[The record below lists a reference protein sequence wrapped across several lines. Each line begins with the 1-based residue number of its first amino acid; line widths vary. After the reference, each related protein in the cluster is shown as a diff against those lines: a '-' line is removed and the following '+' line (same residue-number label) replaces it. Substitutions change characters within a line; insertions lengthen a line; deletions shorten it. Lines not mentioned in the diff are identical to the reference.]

1 MPPQN
6 SSDWLHGFQMGAD
19 WFLAC
24 GNGLEQAT
32 ASLCDPHAQSPSTV
46 LLVGTREGEAARQAL
61 LPGHSQSRSR
71 GIAELQ
77 ADGLTLD
84 DEHPLL
90 VASLDIDNVCTKQK
104 PPPKHN
110 ARSRYKVA
118 WLSEHSPTAE
128 ADLFVETVVGKLL
141 LPFVDVVCL
150 FLDDF
155 STREAGIRF
164 LQRCGRHSRL
174 SLGWKPQV
182 ILASS
187 STYRHK
193 GSLGLPMFGSIQR
206 VVLPADGRKTLSS
219 SRFRALKNTILTSVK
234 TVRKRRS
241 ASKTLYS
248 AYHLNAFFESALRHV
263 ATCASSPFS
272 FILATRECNQI
283 QDRLWLCL
291 RDFLRLCAANHT
303 SQEAALE
310 HMASALMLD
319 SLPPGMHPFSSLSS
333 EQGLSP
339 DALCAQLKAI
349 FSRFCV
355 ELDKETLTAV
365 GLHKRNLQTIPI
377 DWNTVHSSQ
386 LCLYCLFRKPEH
398 SLRCGHALCESC
410 ICKFGAK
417 RQQMEYSYSVSQCL
431 LCQSKSELAVRLKPP
446 TAGSRLLVLDG
457 GGIRGIF
464 TLQIL
469 RALDQH
475 RKLPYPIYD
484 EFDLTLGTSTDAG
497 GLIALMFLLRRNL
510 DECIAIFKQL
520 AQRVFRPRRPFG
532 SSPLAK
538 LYGFLSSLLTDSLY
552 GSAEMEAC
560 VKEAFGSDATLFGF
574 TESGARYKHHR
585 ASHIEDETLICDAA
599 TSAAPSY
606 FPAKFIRGLGFL
618 QDGGAGKHN
627 NPIDPAEWESRAIW
641 GTAPDL
647 AVSIGTGFARDP
659 ESPQIVSRRLGFRD
673 RFFPRLFRLFNA
685 VLNAQSGWDDHVNR
699 VPRAERH
706 RYFRIN
712 IALRQEPPLDDV
724 GKMPELEDLAADF
737 LRGHDFSSL
746 TRALFAA
753 SFFFELRRK
762 PVAKRNPVVCS
773 GSIRSR
779 SPDTRALV
787 ERILQEYPAASFTT
801 EDGTS
806 LGHVGGP
813 SLCAACGRYRK
824 DVDLKVHHLDQ
835 RTSIYLQFNRLSQH
849 RISGFPQS
857 MTQLT
862 KLQLLDADFGRPD
875 HQTTDVAGASSCQC
889 NASRKRKR
897 VVPLKTKPSK
907 RVRLD

>member
-6 SSDWLHGFQMGAD
+6 SSDWLHGFQTGTD

-71 GIAELQ
+71 GFAQLQ
-77 ADGLTLD
+77 ADGSTLD

-90 VASLDIDNVCTKQK
+90 VASLDMDNVCTKQK

-206 VVLPADGRKTLSS
+206 VVLPANGRKTLSS

-248 AYHLNAFFESALRHV
+248 AYHLNAFFESVLRHV
-263 ATCASSPFS
+263 ATHASSPFS

-310 HMASALMLD
+310 YMASALMLD
-319 SLPPGMHPFSSLSS
+319 SLPPGMHRFQPSAVFESLYQPHCYKAFSSLPS

-339 DALCAQLKAI
+339 AAFCARLKAI
-349 FSRFCV
+349 FSRFCA

-365 GLHKRNLQTIPI
+365 ELHKRNLQAIPI

-386 LCLYCLFRKPEH
+386 LCLYCLF
-398 SLRCGHALCESC
+398 L
-410 ICKFGAK
+410 
-417 RQQMEYSYSVSQCL
+417 
-431 LCQSKSELAVRLKPP
+431 RLKPP

-469 RALDQH
+469 RALDQY

-520 AQRVFRPRRPFG
+520 TQRVFHPRRPFG

-538 LYGFLSSLLTDSLY
+538 VYGFLSSLLTDSLY
-552 GSAEMEAC
+552 GAAEMEAC
-560 VKEAFGSDATLFGF
+560 VKEAFGPDATLFGF

-585 ASHIEDETLICDAA
+585 ASHIEDEPLICDAARA

-685 VLNAQSGWDDHVNR
+685 VLNAQSSWDDHVNR
-699 VPRAERH
+699 VSRAERH
-706 RYFRIN
+706 KYFRIN

-762 PVAKRNPVVCS
+762 PVLKRNPVVCS

-857 MTQLT
+857 VTQLT

-875 HQTTDVAGASSCQC
+875 HQTTNVAGVSSCQC

-897 VVPLKTKPSK
+897 AVPLKTKPSK

>member
-6 SSDWLHGFQMGAD
+6 SSDWLHGFQTGTD

-24 GNGLEQAT
+24 GNGLGQAT

-61 LPGHSQSRSR
+61 LLGHSQSRSR
-71 GIAELQ
+71 GIAQLQ
-77 ADGLTLD
+77 ADGSTLD

-90 VASLDIDNVCTKQK
+90 VASLDMDNVCTTQK

-128 ADLFVETVVGKLL
+128 ADSFVETVVGKLL

-174 SLGWKPQV
+174 SLGWRPQV

-241 ASKTLYS
+241 VSKTLYS

-272 FILATRECNQI
+272 FILATRECNQV
-283 QDRLWLCL
+283 QDRLWLYL
-291 RDFLRLCAANHT
+291 RDFLWLCAANRT

-310 HMASALMLD
+310 YMASALMLD
-319 SLPPGMHPFSSLSS
+319 SLPPGMHRFQPSAVFESLYQSHCHRAFSSLPS
-333 EQGLSP
+333 EQGFSP
-339 DALCAQLKAI
+339 AALCARLKAI
-349 FSRFCV
+349 FSRFCT

-377 DWNTVHSSQ
+377 DWNTIQSSQ

-417 RQQMEYSYSVSQCL
+417 RQQMEHSYSVSQCL
-431 LCQSKSELAVRLKPP
+431 LCQSKSELVLRLKPP

-469 RALDQH
+469 RALDQY

-484 EFDLTLGTSTDAG
+484 EFDLTLGTSTG

-510 DECIAIFKQL
+510 DECIAVFKQL
-520 AQRVFRPRRPFG
+520 AQRVFRPRQPFA

-538 LYGFLSSLLTDSLY
+538 AYGFLSSLLTDSLY
-552 GSAEMEAC
+552 GAAEMEAC

-574 TESGARYKHHR
+574 TESGARMSGAKVAVTTMTVSSARLCILSNYNGAGVR
-585 ASHIEDETLICDAA
+585 QARA

-685 VLNAQSGWDDHVNR
+685 VLNAQSSWDDHVNR
-699 VPRAERH
+699 VSRAERH
-706 RYFRIN
+706 KYFRIN

-762 PVAKRNPVVCS
+762 PVVKRNPVVCS

-849 RISGFPQS
+849 RISGFP
-857 MTQLT
+857 
-862 KLQLLDADFGRPD
+862 
-875 HQTTDVAGASSCQC
+875 
-889 NASRKRKR
+889 
-897 VVPLKTKPSK
+897 
-907 RVRLD
+907 

>member
-6 SSDWLHGFQMGAD
+6 SSDWLHGFQTGAD

-24 GNGLEQAT
+24 GNGLGQAI

-61 LPGHSQSRSR
+61 LPGHSHSRSR
-71 GIAELQ
+71 GIAQLQ
-77 ADGLTLD
+77 ADGSTLD

-90 VASLDIDNVCTKQK
+90 VASLDMDNVCTTQK

-118 WLSEHSPTAE
+118 WLSEHSSTTE

-187 STYRHK
+187 STYKHK

-234 TVRKRRS
+234 IVRKRRS

-283 QDRLWLCL
+283 QDRLWLYL
-291 RDFLRLCAANHT
+291 RDFLRLYAANHT

-310 HMASALMLD
+310 YMASTLMLD
-319 SLPPGMHPFSSLSS
+319 SLPPGMHRFQPSAVFESLYQPHCYKAFSSLPS
-333 EQGLSP
+333 EQDLSP
-339 DALCAQLKAI
+339 AALCAQLKVI
-349 FSRFCV
+349 FNRFCA

-365 GLHKRNLQTIPI
+365 ELHKRNLQAIPI

-386 LCLYCLFRKPEH
+386 LCLYCLFP
-398 SLRCGHALCESC
+398 
-410 ICKFGAK
+410 
-417 RQQMEYSYSVSQCL
+417 
-431 LCQSKSELAVRLKPP
+431 
-446 TAGSRLLVLDG
+446 GSRLLVLDG

-475 RKLPYPIYD
+475 RKLPYPVYD

-510 DECIAIFKQL
+510 DECIAVFKQL
-520 AQRVFRPRRPFG
+520 AQRVFRPRQPFG

-538 LYGFLSSLLTDSLY
+538 VYGFLSSLLTDSLY
-552 GSAEMEAC
+552 GAAEMEAC
-560 VKEAFGSDATLFGF
+560 VKEAFGSNATLFGF
-574 TESGARYKHHR
+574 IESGARR
-585 ASHIEDETLICDAA
+585 ARA

-685 VLNAQSGWDDHVNR
+685 VLNAQSSWDDHVNR
-699 VPRAERH
+699 VSRAERH
-706 RYFRIN
+706 KYFRIN

-762 PVAKRNPVVCS
+762 PVVKRNPVVCS

-813 SLCAACGRYRK
+813 SLCAVCGRYRK
-824 DVDLKVHHLDQ
+824 DVNLKVHHLDQ
-835 RTSIYLQFNRLSQH
+835 RTSIYLQFNRLS
-849 RISGFPQS
+849 
-857 MTQLT
+857 
-862 KLQLLDADFGRPD
+862 
-875 HQTTDVAGASSCQC
+875 
-889 NASRKRKR
+889 
-897 VVPLKTKPSK
+897 
-907 RVRLD
+907 

>member
-6 SSDWLHGFQMGAD
+6 SSDWLHGFQTGTD

-61 LPGHSQSRSR
+61 LPGHSHSRSR
-71 GIAELQ
+71 GIAQLQ
-77 ADGLTLD
+77 ADGSTLD

-90 VASLDIDNVCTKQK
+90 VASLDMDNVCTTQK

-128 ADLFVETVVGKLL
+128 ADSFVETVVGKLL

-150 FLDDF
+150 FLDYF
-155 STREAGIRF
+155 SLPVRRASGSSRSVDVIAASRWAGSRRSSLPAAERTGTRAF
-164 LQRCGRHSRL
+164 WAYPCS
-174 SLGWKPQV
+174 
-182 ILASS
+182 
-187 STYRHK
+187 
-193 GSLGLPMFGSIQR
+193 
-206 VVLPADGRKTLSS
+206 VVSGAWCCRADGRKTLSS

-234 TVRKRRS
+234 TVRKPRS

-263 ATCASSPFS
+263 ATCAFSPFS
-272 FILATRECNQI
+272 FILATRKCNQI
-283 QDRLWLCL
+283 QDRLWLHL

-310 HMASALMLD
+310 YVASALMLD
-319 SLPPGMHPFSSLSS
+319 SLPPGMHRFQPSAVFESLYQPHCYKAFSSLPS

-339 DALCAQLKAI
+339 AALCARLKAI
-349 FSRFCV
+349 FSRFRV

-365 GLHKRNLQTIPI
+365 GLHKKNLQTIPI
-377 DWNTVHSSQ
+377 DSNTVHSSQ

-410 ICKFGAK
+410 VCRFGAK

-484 EFDLTLGTSTDAG
+484 EFDLTLGTSTG

-510 DECIAIFKQL
+510 DECIAVFKQL
-520 AQRVFRPRRPFG
+520 AQRVFRPRQPFG
-532 SSPLAK
+532 SSLLAK
-538 LYGFLSSLLTDSLY
+538 VYGFLSSLLTDSLY
-552 GSAEMEAC
+552 GAAEMEAC
-560 VKEAFGSDATLFGF
+560 VKEAFGSDAPLFGF
-574 TESGARYKHHR
+574 TESGTRMSGAKVAVTTMTVSSARLCILSNYNGAGVRQGYKHHR
-585 ASHIEDETLICDAA
+585 ASHIEDETLICDAARA

-706 RYFRIN
+706 EYFRIN

-737 LRGHDFSSL
+737 LHGHDFSNL

-762 PVAKRNPVVCS
+762 PVVKRNPVS
-773 GSIRSR
+773 TLGSS
-779 SPDTRALV
+779 SAAAALTRARWWRESCRSTQPPPL
-787 ERILQEYPAASFTT
+787 LQKMALA
-801 EDGTS
+801 
-806 LGHVGGP
+806 
-813 SLCAACGRYRK
+813 
-824 DVDLKVHHLDQ
+824 
-835 RTSIYLQFNRLSQH
+835 
-849 RISGFPQS
+849 
-857 MTQLT
+857 
-862 KLQLLDADFGRPD
+862 
-875 HQTTDVAGASSCQC
+875 
-889 NASRKRKR
+889 
-897 VVPLKTKPSK
+897 
-907 RVRLD
+907 